1 MKNQNGY
8 VDSFAKLIKCP
19 TVSDSGKEF
28 FDKFHKV
35 LDEEFPHLT
44 ATCEKFETGRS
55 VLLYKWKGK
64 SQDKPIVLMAH
75 QDVVPATGDD
85 WTVDP
90 YAGVVKDGKL
100 YGRGTI
106 DCKNVVF
113 GTMQAVDELIEEGF
127 VPEHDVYLSFSDSEE
142 IGGPGCEINRDWLVS
157 HGVKPGIVLDEGGAV
172 VTEMIPGMKHP
183 LATLGVMEKGHGN
196 VRVIARGKGGH
207 SSQPPKNTPIVRLA
221 RFVNYCDKHTVFK
234 PKMSP
239 VAKEMVRSIGK
250 VTPGFMGWVCKNV
263 GIFGSLLV
271 HTMPK
276 KSPEFWGA
284 IFQTTIAFTMMEGSS
299 ATNIIPNCAWVNA
312 NLRFSPNDK
321 SADCIKKL
329 ERIAKRFGCE
339 IEVQGSHEAT
349 PEVNFSGEEYNC
361 LVASVKECFPDAVIA
376 PYMLFGGTDC
386 RTMQEICD
394 TAIRFMPCVMTAEQD
409 GRMHAADENIDIDAI
424 GKMVNCYKTFI
435 KSYK

>member
-8 VDSFAKLIKCP
+8 VDSFAKLIQCP

-35 LDEEFPHLT
+35 LDAEFPHLT

-55 VLLYKWKGK
+55 VLLYKWTGK
-64 SQDKPIVLMAH
+64 HHDKPIVLMAH

-85 WTVDP
+85 WTVEP
-90 YAGVVKDGKL
+90 YAGVVKDGKI

-113 GTMQAVDELIEEGF
+113 GTMQAVDELIDEGF
-127 VPEHDVYLSFSDSEE
+127 VPEQDVYLSFSDCEE

-157 HGVKPGIVLDEGGAV
+157 HDVHPGIVLDEGGAV
-172 VTEMIPGMKHP
+172 ITELLPNMKAP
-183 LATLGVMEKGHGN
+183 LATLGVMEKGHAN
-196 VRVIARGKGGH
+196 VKVIARGKGGH

-221 RFVNYCDKHTVFK
+221 RFVNYCDRHTVFA
-234 PKMSP
+234 PKSSP
-239 VAKEMVRSIGK
+239 VVVEMIKAYGE
-250 VTPGFMGWVCKNV
+250 VTPGFKGWVFKHFNLFKPCLLH
-263 GIFGSLLV
+263 SL
-271 HTMPK
+271 PK

-284 IFQTTIAFTMMEGSS
+284 IFETTIAFTMMEGSS
-299 ATNIIPNCAWVNA
+299 TTNIIPNCAWVNA
-312 NLRFSPNDK
+312 NIRFSPNDK
-321 SADCIKKL
+321 PEDCFKKL
-329 ERIAKRFGCE
+329 EKIAKKFGCE
-339 IEVQGSHEAT
+339 IEVSSSHAAT
-349 PEVNFSGEEYNC
+349 PAVNFSGEEYNC
-361 LVASVKECFPDAVIA
+361 LVNAVKECFPEAVIA

-409 GRMHAADENIDIDAI
+409 GRMHAADENFDVDAI
-424 GKMVNCYKTFI
+424 GKMVECYKTFI
-435 KSYK
+435 QMYK